1 MKNFFLLAILLCGFY
16 LISEAQIPNWQWA
29 QTIGGAKD
37 DNGRSVA
44 TDSRSN
50 VVLVGDFLSDSIS
63 CGGQYFQNVN
73 PSGGIINQYMLSDVF
88 VSKYDSVGNILWTK
102 TFGGDS
108 TDIAACV
115 TIDEADNI
123 IVVGKFNGPT
133 MVVGSI
139 VLTKP
144 PTQGAF
150 DAFIFKLDPNGNV
163 LWAKSFGGSS
173 PDEGRT
179 VTTDENNNI
188 YMGGIFWSANVN
200 FGANTFS
207 SVGDDDIYIT
217 KYSSTGTAI
226 WTKVFGSSLSETVND
241 ICADKQGYIY
251 FTGEYRESNLTIGTL
266 LPANFDGSPTT
277 EVYVSKMDING
288 NVIWTNTANCQSPDY
303 VRGVAV
309 DLQKNVLI
317 TGRFADFYLDI
328 DGYVFPGDQIS
339 NPNCT
344 SGSGFFL
351 IKFDSVGTFQWFQ
364 TISISKE
371 EVGLSVKT
379 DKQDNIFVSAFGH
392 GDTLLIDTITK
403 YNLPNSATLL
413 LKYDPNG
420 HIIWQKS
427 FGEADHVGYG
437 DTEADI
443 DISKQGILFLG
454 GTFFKQTYTMDGVT
468 ASNSTIYTTE
478 PFVAKLESL
487 NNPSVGIQDFYI
499 EHEYLLYPNP
509 TQDKV
514 TLELNDEHSV
524 NNLTL
529 LNAQGQFVKEW
540 KNQKGNI
547 SLSLEEIQSGIYFLK
562 ISNSV
567 SVEMARVVVYR

>member
-1 MKNFFLLAILLCGFY
+1 MKNFFLLAILLCGFF
-16 LISEAQIPNWQWA
+16 LVSDAQIPNWQWA
-29 QTIGGAKD
+29 QTIGGPKD

-163 LWAKSFGGSS
+163 LWAKSFGGSA

-288 NVIWTNTANCQSPDY
+288 NVIWTNTANC
-303 VRGVAV
+303 
-309 DLQKNVLI
+309 
-317 TGRFADFYLDI
+317 
-328 DGYVFPGDQIS
+328 
-339 NPNCT
+339 
-344 SGSGFFL
+344 
-351 IKFDSVGTFQWFQ
+351 
-364 TISISKE
+364 
-371 EVGLSVKT
+371 
-379 DKQDNIFVSAFGH
+379 
-392 GDTLLIDTITK
+392 
-403 YNLPNSATLL
+403 
-413 LKYDPNG
+413 
-420 HIIWQKS
+420 
-427 FGEADHVGYG
+427 
-437 DTEADI
+437 
-443 DISKQGILFLG
+443 
-454 GTFFKQTYTMDGVT
+454 
-468 ASNSTIYTTE
+468 
-478 PFVAKLESL
+478 
-487 NNPSVGIQDFYI
+487 
-499 EHEYLLYPNP
+499 
-509 TQDKV
+509 
-514 TLELNDEHSV
+514 
-524 NNLTL
+524 
-529 LNAQGQFVKEW
+529 
-540 KNQKGNI
+540 
-547 SLSLEEIQSGIYFLK
+547 
-562 ISNSV
+562 
-567 SVEMARVVVYR
+567 